1 MHFCSLSKKDM
12 VEVQKR
18 IAEKKRRHNRK
29 IEESSYIDRAAGLLG
44 SNIARINSMEELLT
58 VPEREEAERFL
69 SIPLNIS
76 VVASAIVD
84 ASGYSDRN

>member
-1 MHFCSLSKKDM
+1 M
-12 VEVQKR
+12 
-18 IAEKKRRHNRK
+18 
-29 IEESSYIDRAAGLLG
+29 LG

-69 SIPLNIS
+69 SISLNIS

>member
-1 MHFCSLSKKDM
+1 M
-12 VEVQKR
+12 
-18 IAEKKRRHNRK
+18 
-29 IEESSYIDRAAGLLG
+29 LG

-76 VVASAIVD
+76 VVASAIEMHLVTRIEIRQ
-84 ASGYSDRN
+84 GVIGK

>member
-29 IEESSYIDRAAGLLG
+29 IEESSYIDRADGLLG

>member
-1 MHFCSLSKKDM
+1 M
-12 VEVQKR
+12 
-18 IAEKKRRHNRK
+18 
-29 IEESSYIDRAAGLLG
+29 LG

-84 ASGYSDRN
+84 ASVKCYNKVVTEVANKI

>member
-1 MHFCSLSKKDM
+1 LL
-12 VEVQKR
+12 R
-18 IAEKKRRHNRK
+18 KKRRHNRK
-29 IEESSYIDRAAGLLG
+29 IEESSYIDRADGLLG

-58 VPEREEAERFL
+58 VPEREEAEWFL

>member
-1 MHFCSLSKKDM
+1 ML
-12 VEVQKR
+12 R
-18 IAEKKRRHNRK
+18 KKRRHNRK

-69 SIPLNIS
+69 GIPLNIS

>member
-1 MHFCSLSKKDM
+1 M
-12 VEVQKR
+12 
-18 IAEKKRRHNRK
+18 
-29 IEESSYIDRAAGLLG
+29 LG

-84 ASGYSDRN
+84 ASGYSDRD